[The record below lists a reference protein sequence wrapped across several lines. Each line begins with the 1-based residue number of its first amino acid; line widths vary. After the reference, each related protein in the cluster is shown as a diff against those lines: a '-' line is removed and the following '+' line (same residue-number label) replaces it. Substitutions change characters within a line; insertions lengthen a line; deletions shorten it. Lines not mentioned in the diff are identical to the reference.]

1 MAESR
6 RDPDALLAKVQREEA
21 KRRRGC
27 LKIFFGAAAG
37 VGKTYAMLSAAREKR
52 AEGVDVTIGIVETH
66 KRADT
71 EALLYGLEILPPHV
85 VEHRGAQLREFDL
98 DAALRRRPTLIIVDE
113 LAHTNAPG
121 SRHPK
126 RWNDIEEL
134 LDAGIDVYTAL
145 NVQHLESLNDVVG
158 SITGV
163 RVQETVPD
171 TVFDRADEVELVDL
185 PPDEL
190 LERLKEGKV
199 YLPQQAR
206 AAVDNFFRKGNLI
219 ALRELSLRRTAERV
233 DEQMRLYREDQG
245 ISEVW
250 QAGELILVCIGPGEL
265 AERLIRAGRRFAAA
279 LHADWIVAY
288 IETPRLQKLPPAER
302 DAIMETLRVAETL
315 GAQTVTLSAP
325 QMSAAI
331 LDYAHG
337 KNVTKI
343 LLGKPTRAGWRRW
356 LLGSVVDTVV
366 REAADVDI
374 YLLASGQRRDG
385 GASGQDL
392 LLARSRAY
400 LGLPETERAG
410 AKPRWPGYAIAVAVP
425 AACTA
430 LGFVGPGSNELL
442 NVVMIYLLGVM
453 LVASRFG
460 RGPSVFSSV
469 LAVAAFDFFFVPPTF
484 RFAVTDIRYS
494 VTFAVMLLV
503 GVVIG
508 TLASN
513 LRTQAKVAGYRE
525 KRAASLYA
533 ISRELAA
540 ARSESDVVR
549 AAAKHVGAEF
559 GAQCVILFPDA
570 AGRVAYPKGKSEPY
584 SLHGADLGVAQWVL
598 DHDRI
603 AGRGTDTLPGS
614 EAVYWPLRGA
624 AGRIGVLAL
633 LPASLRRVFLPEQQR
648 LLETFLTQTAL
659 AIERMRLADA
669 AQNAQIRVE
678 TESLRNSLLAGIS
691 HDLRTPLAAIVGA
704 ASSLAEDSGRLA
716 PEARRELARTIY
728 DEGQRMATLANNIL
742 DMARLDAGAVT
753 LNRDWYPLEEI
764 VGGVLTRLRARLEGR
779 PVRIDLPKD
788 LPLVKLDAVLIEQ
801 VLVNLLENALK
812 YTPAGTAIA
821 ISARVLEGEVEI
833 SVADEGPGIPRGLE
847 ERLFDKFYRASP
859 EGAQSG
865 VGLGLTIC
873 RAIVE
878 AHGGRIRAESRATG
892 GAAFRF
898 TLPLDEEPPAI
909 DSEEPAAA
917 KSR

>member
-6 RDPDALLAKVQREEA
+6 RDPDVLLAKVQREEA
-21 KRRRGC
+21 RNRRGR

-37 VGKTYAMLSAAREKR
+37 VGKTYAMLSAARDKR
-52 AEGVDVTIGIVETH
+52 AEGVDAAIGIVETH
-66 KRADT
+66 NRADT
-71 EALLYGLEILPPHV
+71 AALLQGLEILPPRI
-85 VEHRGAQLREFDL
+85 VEYRGAQLREFDL

-126 RWNDIEEL
+126 RWNDVEEL

-158 SITGV
+158 GITGV
-163 RVQETVPD
+163 RVQEMVPD

-190 LERLKEGKV
+190 LDRLREGKV
-199 YLPQQAR
+199 YLEQQAR
-206 AAVDNFFRKGNLI
+206 AAVENFFRKGNLI

-245 ISEVW
+245 IAEVW

-265 AERLIRAGRRFAAA
+265 ADRLIRAGRRFAAA

-288 IETPRLQKLPPAER
+288 IETPQLQRLPPSER
-302 DAIMETLRVAETL
+302 DAIMEKLRVAETL
-315 GAQTVTLSAP
+315 GAQTVTLSAQ

-331 LDYAHG
+331 LDYAHD

-356 LLGSVVDTVV
+356 MLGSVVDTVV

-374 YLLASGQRRDG
+374 YLLSSDPSRRDAAPG
-385 GASGQDL
+385 KDL

-400 LGLPETERAG
+400 LGLPEAERVG
-410 AKPRWPGYAIAVAVP
+410 AKPRWPGYAIAAGVP

-430 LGFVGPGSNELL
+430 FGFVGPASGELL
-442 NVVMIYLLGVM
+442 NVVMVYLLGVM

-460 RGPSVFSSV
+460 RGPSILASALSV
-469 LAVAAFDFFFVPPTF
+469 VAFDFFFVPPTF
-484 RFAVTDIRYS
+484 SFAVTDVRYT

-503 GVVIG
+503 GIVIG

-540 ARSESDVVR
+540 ARSEEDVVR
-549 AAAKHVGAEF
+549 AAVKHIAAEF
-559 GAQCVILFPDA
+559 GAQCVILFSDT
-570 AGRVAYPKGKSEPY
+570 AGRVAYPKGKSESY
-584 SLHGADLGVAQWVL
+584 SLHGADLGVAQWVF
-598 DHDRI
+598 DHDRV
-603 AGRGTDTLPGS
+603 AGRGTDTLPGA

-624 AGRIGVLAL
+624 SERIGVLAL

-659 AIERMRLADA
+659 AIERMRLAGA
-669 AQNAQIRVE
+669 AQSAQIRVE

-704 ASSLAEDSGRLA
+704 ASSLAEDAGRLA

-742 DMARLDAGAVT
+742 DMARLDSGAVT

-764 VGGVLTRLRARLEGR
+764 VGGVLTRLKARLESR
-779 PVRIDLPKD
+779 PVEIALPKD

-812 YTPAGTAIA
+812 YTPAGTAIE
-821 ISARVLEGEVEI
+821 ISARAMTGAIEVT
-833 SVADEGPGIPRGLE
+833 VADAGPGIPRGLE

-878 AHGGRIRAESRATG
+878 AHGGTIRAENRAAG

-898 TLPLDEEPPAI
+898 TLPLDEEPPTVE
-909 DSEEPAAA
+909 SEEPSAARA
-917 KSR
+917 Q